1 MPREIKV
8 NEMSG
13 VGTTM
18 LKTREI
24 VNYDPLTGQ
33 KYVRLVIDDSEYY
46 KSSFERIEEPYHNW
60 GSSGNF
66 GIPGTP
72 GTPSYPYKSGSSGE
86 YGTSGSFMKEPSIIN
101 WELHQR
107 TLPETKIETE
117 IRKEF
122 LPKKK
127 ISNNPVKIDK
137 KNKPDKKKKEPKKIM
152 DNALSLASS
161 FVSLVLPINIVKQI
175 IKRRKW

>member
-1 MPREIKV
+1 MPSSINRNSI
-8 NEMSG
+8 
-13 VGTTM
+13 
-18 LKTREI
+18 LKTREV

-46 KSSFERIEEPYHNW
+46 KSNW

-72 GTPSYPYKSGSSGE
+72 GTSSYPFKSGSSGE
-86 YGTSGSFMKEPSIIN
+86 YGTSGSFMEESSIIN
-101 WELHQR
+101 WELHQK
-107 TLPETKIETE
+107 TLPKTKIETE

-122 LPKKK
+122 LPKNK

-137 KNKPDKKKKEPKKIM
+137 KNKPDKKKKESKKII
-152 DNALSLASS
+152 DSALSLANS
-161 FVSLVLPINIVKQI
+161 FARLVLPINIFKQI